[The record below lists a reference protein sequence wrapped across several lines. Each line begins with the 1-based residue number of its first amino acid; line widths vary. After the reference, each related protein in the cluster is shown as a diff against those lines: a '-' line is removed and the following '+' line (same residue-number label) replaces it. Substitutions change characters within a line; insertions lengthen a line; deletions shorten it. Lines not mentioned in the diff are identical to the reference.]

1 MLSMFIE
8 PLLGA
13 QCFSRRERERA
24 FHLSGLQDFNDLFRR
39 VDHDDEGEQDAQ
51 SQTPSLD

>member
-13 QCFSRRERERA
+13 QCFSRRERGRA

-39 VDHDDEGEQDAQ
+39 VDHDEEGEQDAQ
-51 SQTPSLD
+51 SQTPSSD